1 MPWEV
6 GGPVGGPVAP
16 LMTAMVAES
25 VERNRTNVYSRL
37 TSLATIAAVA
47 GAAFSSVVSSV
58 VPDYYHLL
66 FLVAMVLNAV
76 SILFS
81 LFLTERR
88 DRVEKA
94 TRQDIIPRKSGRN
107 ILFISLSGAF
117 GSVGLGMVIPLI
129 SLWFKMESLSTPEIS
144 VIFDISYIAAAVLV
158 NFSPYFERRIGMINS
173 VVLFRILGSVLL
185 VFIPFLP
192 AMGAA
197 AIYILRTGFYQ
208 MALPIRQN
216 FSMTVFAAEERSRG
230 SSLTGLSRRLP
241 YGFATTAG
249 SVLLASGMYLALFLT
264 AGTVSLLDPILYYL
278 FFHGRERRGAVS
290 DAAAA
295 PPQQ

>member
-1 MPWEV
+1 
-6 GGPVGGPVAP
+6 
-16 LMTAMVAES
+16 MTAMVAES

-117 GSVGLGMVIPLI
+117 GSVGLGMVIP
-129 SLWFKMESLSTPEIS
+129 SSRS
-144 VIFDISYIAAAVLV
+144 
-158 NFSPYFERRIGMINS
+158 
-173 VVLFRILGSVLL
+173 GS
-185 VFIPFLP
+185 
-192 AMGAA
+192 
-197 AIYILRTGFYQ
+197 RW
-208 MALPIRQN
+208 R
-216 FSMTVFAAEERSRG
+216 
-230 SSLTGLSRRLP
+230 
-241 YGFATTAG
+241 
-249 SVLLASGMYLALFLT
+249 ASQHPRY
-264 AGTVSLLDPILYYL
+264 
-278 FFHGRERRGAVS
+278 R
-290 DAAAA
+290 
-295 PPQQ
+295 